1 MKKIEAIIPP
11 ASVSTI
17 RAELERRGVYSRFTL
32 TEVRHGETQRPSI
45 RTEPDQNESLQP
57 KIKVE
62 LIVSDRQAEK
72 AINIILRHATTDS
85 DAHDGHVTL
94 VNVDEVL
101 QINQSNGTG
110 PAVWH

>member
-11 ASVSTI
+11 SSVSAV
-17 RAELERRGVYSRFTL
+17 RAELERRGVYGKFTL

-45 RTEPDQNESLQP
+45 RAENDQNEALQP

-72 AINIILRHATTDS
+72 AVNVILRHAITDS
-85 DAHDGHVTL
+85 DEPDGHVAL

-101 QINQSNGTG
+101 QITQPNGMG
-110 PAVWH
+110 QPG

>member
-11 ASVSTI
+11 TRVSTI
-17 RAELERRGVYSRFTL
+17 RAELERRGVYGRFTL

-45 RTEPDQNESLQP
+45 RTEADQTESLQP

-72 AINIILRHATTDS
+72 AVNVILRHAPTDS

-101 QINQSNGTG
+101 QINQPNGAG

>member
-11 ASVSTI
+11 TSVSTI
-17 RAELERRGVYSRFTL
+17 RAELERRGVYGRFTL

-45 RTEPDQNESLQP
+45 PTEPDQNESLKP
-57 KIKVE
+57 KVKVE

-72 AINIILRHATTDS
+72 AINIILRHATADS
-85 DAHDGHVTL
+85 DAHEGHVTL

-101 QINQSNGTG
+101 QITQPNGTG
-110 PAVWH
+110 TAV

>member
-11 ASVSTI
+11 ASVSTV
-17 RAELERRGVYSRFTL
+17 RAELERRGVYGRFTL
-32 TEVRHGETQRPSI
+32 TDVRHGETQRPSI
-45 RTEPDQNESLQP
+45 RTEHDQNESLQP
-57 KIKVE
+57 RIKVE

-72 AINIILRHATTDS
+72 AINVILRHAATDS

-101 QINQSNGTG
+101 QITQPNGTG
-110 PAVWH
+110 PAL

>member
-17 RAELERRGVYSRFTL
+17 RAELERRGVYGKFTL

-45 RTEPDQNESLQP
+45 RAENDHDEALQP

-72 AINIILRHATTDS
+72 AINVILRHAMTGPPD
-85 DAHDGHVTL
+85 HDGHVTL

-101 QINQSNGTG
+101 QITEPNGTG
-110 PAVWH
+110 AA

>member
-11 ASVSTI
+11 ATVSDI
-17 RAELERRGVYSRFTL
+17 RAELERRGVYGRFTL

-45 RTEPDQNESLQP
+45 RTEHNQNESLQP
-57 KIKVE
+57 RTKIE

-72 AINIILRHATTDS
+72 AINVILRHAITDS
-85 DAHDGHVTL
+85 DTHDGHLTL

-101 QINQSNGTG
+101 QITQPNGIG
-110 PAVWH
+110 PAV

>member
-17 RAELERRGVYSRFTL
+17 RAELERRGVYGKFTL

-45 RTEPDQNESLQP
+45 RAEHDHNESLQP

-72 AINIILRHATTDS
+72 AVNVILRHAIADS
-85 DAHDGHVTL
+85 DVHDGHVAL
-94 VNVDEVL
+94 VNVDEIL
-101 QINQSNGTG
+101 QITQPNGTE
-110 PAVWH
+110 PKV

>member
-11 ASVSTI
+11 ASVSTV
-17 RAELERRGVYSRFTL
+17 RAELERRGVYGRFTL

-45 RTEPDQNESLQP
+45 RTEHDQNESLQP
-57 KIKVE
+57 RIKVE

-72 AINIILRHATTDS
+72 AINVILRHAAADS

-101 QINQSNGTG
+101 QITQPNGTG
-110 PAVWH
+110 PAL

>member
-17 RAELERRGVYSRFTL
+17 QAELESRGVYGRFTL
-32 TEVRHGETQRPSI
+32 TEVRHGETQRSSI
-45 RTEPDQNESLQP
+45 RIEHDQNESLQLR
-57 KIKVE
+57 IKVE

-72 AINIILRHATTDS
+72 AISVILRHATTDS

-101 QINQSNGTG
+101 QITQSNGTG
-110 PAVWH
+110 PAL